1 MAVILII
8 LVILLLVLIG
18 WMWNTLGTI
27 EKSTKIKCIIIGL
40 IILYLFTFIL
50 YSISSIDI
58 NYQDISAI
66 KIFKN
71 VYVLLFTIVN
81 GYFLLPFIFK
91 RLEQINSEEIERDKL
106 KRYIFILLIALIILA
121 IVEVNYFANV
131 QHRINTS
138 IQAK

>member
-8 LVILLLVLIG
+8 LVILLLVLIS

-106 KRYIFILLIALIILA
+106 KKYIFILLIALIILA